1 LVIPTT
7 RTKDTVG
14 PTLFD
19 KFPVEHYSYSAFV
32 KFGSN
37 PIMFK
42 INIINKD
49 YIDTTLSV
57 STVLGKACHKAL
69 QAYLGGDKD
78 HPTPADDGE
87 AIKHGHAVGL
97 EYLTNY
103 SDGFI
108 EFNDK
113 IPDRAKL
120 QEKYAYCYFGYIKDF
135 DFKNEVKEVVSVE
148 QKMEYTVEVNGKL
161 LPIPLKGY
169 IDLLYRDHQ
178 DRLKI
183 RDHKFTG
190 AYSKEDK
197 IDGGKLVQAVFYYFL
212 SYAFTGTPPY
222 STIFAEF
229 KTSENRD
236 KSPQTKLFEIVF
248 NESSLPFELFYRL
261 YDDITNALLGKQVY
275 VPNFST
281 IFDNEV
287 SILAYI
293 HRLDVDEE
301 RAKVFKELKV
311 DNITDFLKKKIQKE
325 GAMKKYLEQVSSRFV
340 SGETLNYKNMT
351 IPEKIK
357 MKLAEHGLGVEFFD
371 MIKGNSITLYRFE
384 PSIGLKMSKIEAYA
398 KDIEQVVEVSNIR
411 LLCPIRDS
419 GLIGFE
425 VPNTVRT
432 FPILKNT
439 GNDFN
444 LHIGVDI
451 LGKDRIFDIRSAP
464 HLLVS
469 GSTGSGKSHW
479 LNIIIGQLMKIKNV
493 ELHLFDPKQVELS
506 HFEKKVEEYADDP
519 VEISKSLRG
528 LIREMKQ
535 RYTLMKK
542 LGVRNIDQIPD
553 WKYKFVV
560 IDEFADLNMNGE
572 VGESIQRLAQ
582 KGRACG
588 IHLIIAT
595 QRASTKVIS
604 GDVKINFNVRV
615 VFRMAKEVDSRVMI
629 DEAGAEKLLG
639 RGDMLFLA
647 DQGVERLQGY
657 EK

>member
-1 LVIPTT
+1 
-7 RTKDTVG
+7 
-14 PTLFD
+14 
-19 KFPVEHYSYSAFV
+19 
-32 KFGSN
+32 
-37 PIMFK
+37 MFK
-42 INIINKD
+42 INIINRD
-49 YIDTTLSV
+49 YIDSTSSV

-69 QAYLGGDKD
+69 QAYLGGDKN
-78 HPTPADDGE
+78 HPTPADEGE
-87 AIKHGHAVGL
+87 AIKHGHDIGL
-97 EYLTNY
+97 EYLQNY

-108 EFNDK
+108 EFNGK
-113 IPDRAKL
+113 IPNRQVL
-120 QEKYAYCYFGYIKDF
+120 QEKYAFCYFGYIKDF
-135 DFKNEVKEVVSVE
+135 DFKNEVKEIVSVE
-148 QKMEYTVEVNGKL
+148 QEMKYTVEVNGKL

-169 IDLLYRDHQ
+169 IDLLYKDHS
-178 DRLKI
+178 DKLKI

-190 AYSKEDK
+190 AYSSEDK
-197 IDGGKLVQAVFYYFL
+197 IDGGKLIQGVFNYFL
-212 SYAFTGTPPY
+212 AYAHTGIAPY
-222 STIFAEF
+222 SIVFAEF
-229 KTSENRD
+229 KTTENRD
-236 KSPQTKLFEIVF
+236 KTRQTKEFEIVF
-248 NESSLPFELFYRL
+248 DESSLPFDLFYRL
-261 YDDITNALLGKQVY
+261 YADITDALLGKQVY
-275 VPNFST
+275 VPNFNAMW
-281 IFDNEV
+281 DNEV
-287 SILAYI
+287 AILAYI
-293 HRLDVDEE
+293 HRLDDDEE
-301 RAKVFKELKV
+301 RARAFKELKV
-311 DNITDFLKKKIQKE
+311 DNITDFLKKKIQKT
-325 GAMKKYLEQVSSRFV
+325 GSMKKYLDTVSSRFV
-340 SGETLNYKNMT
+340 SGATLNYKTMT

-425 VPNTVRT
+425 VPNAVRT
-432 FPILKNT
+432 FPEMKKT
-439 GNDFN
+439 DSGFN

-451 LGKDRIFDIRSAP
+451 LGKDRLFDIRQAP

-479 LNIIIGQLMKIKNV
+479 LNIIIEQLLKIPEV
-493 ELHLFDPKQVELS
+493 ELHLFDPKQVELA
-506 HFEKKVEEYADDP
+506 HFEKQVTEYSDDP
-519 VEISKSLRG
+519 RTIGIALRR
-528 LIREMKQ
+528 LIKEMNTRYKEMK
-535 RYTLMKK
+535 KA
-542 LGVRNIDQIPD
+542 GVKNIDQLPEM
-553 WKYKFVV
+553 KYKFVV

-572 VGESIQRLAQ
+572 VGVSIQRLAQ

-604 GDVKINFNVRV
+604 GDTKINFPARV
-615 VFRMAKEVDSRVMI
+615 VFKMAKEVDSRVML